1 VIPLDA
7 ELPLLCFLAWMLAD
21 IDQQIGGLLAFMV
34 LLMEEV
40 Q

>member
-1 VIPLDA
+1 MQA
-7 ELPLLCFLAWMLAD
+7 G

-34 LLMEEV
+34 LLVEEV